1 MTCARRDTL
10 GAPASGPGD
19 QSRARERV
27 SVVVITHNRVDELL
41 RSLGRLTRLAERPRI
56 VLVDNASTDGTVHAV
71 LQTFP
76 DVDVIALPDNR
87 GSAARNVGVAA
98 VDTPYVAFSDDDSWW
113 AAGSLSR
120 ATDILDADPRLAVV
134 NGHILVGEEQRDDPV
149 CLDMAQSPLPARAG
163 QPGHPLMS
171 FVACAVVIRRTAFQQ
186 VGGYLPELM
195 VGGEEEVL
203 GWDLAAAGWTMSYIP
218 EIVVH
223 HHPSSA
229 RDVHERRARQLKNA
243 LWTTWLRRPA
253 APACR
258 RTIRVLASAPPDTVT
273 ARGLAGALAGL
284 PWVLRRRRTL
294 PPHVEQMRRLLDDS
308 AGRAA

>member
-71 LQTFP
+71 LQTLP
-76 DVDVIALPDNR
+76 DVDVIALADNR

-98 VDTPYVAFSDDDSWW
+98 VDTPYVAFSEDDSWW
-113 AAGSLSR
+113 ADGSLSR
-120 ATDILDADPRLAVV
+120 AADILDANPRLAVV

-171 FVACAVVIRRTAFQQ
+171 FVACAVVIRRTAF
-186 VGGYLPELM
+186 
-195 VGGEEEVL
+195 
-203 GWDLAAAGWTMSYIP
+203 
-218 EIVVH
+218 
-223 HHPSSA
+223 HPSSA

-284 PWVLRRRRTL
+284 PWILRRRRTL
-294 PPHVEQMRRLLDDS
+294 PPHAEQMRRLLDDS